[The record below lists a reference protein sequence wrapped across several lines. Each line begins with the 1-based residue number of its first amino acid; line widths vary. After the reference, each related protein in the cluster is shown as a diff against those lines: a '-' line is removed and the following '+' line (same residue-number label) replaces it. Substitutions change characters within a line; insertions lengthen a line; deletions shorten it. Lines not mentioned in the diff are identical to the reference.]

1 MRQQWNI
8 SLLNCGVQQKGEFIR
23 QRAVTSYVT
32 GLSRSSKALPK
43 TNLATKSR
51 SWSLFAGLIHYRF
64 LNLCE
69 SITSEMYSQ
78 QINEMHQKLQCLQP
92 ALANRMDPILFC
104 NNTQLHSA
112 QPTLQ
117 KLNELGNE
125 VLPHLS
131 YSLDLLPSDCHF
143 FKHPDFFGR
152 ENSSTNSRMEEM
164 LFKSSLNP
172 EAQNSFATGLK
183 PSNWQKCVNGN
194 GSYFD

>member
-1 MRQQWNI
+1 MPAASTDQQRPQFF
-8 SLLNCGVQQKGEFIR
+8 SMTTPDCM
-23 QRAVTSYVT
+23 VT
-32 GLSRSSKALPK
+32 
-43 TNLATKSR
+43 
-51 SWSLFAGLIHYRF
+51 
-64 LNLCE
+64 
-69 SITSEMYSQ
+69 
-78 QINEMHQKLQCLQP
+78 
-92 ALANRMDPILFC
+92 
-104 NNTQLHSA
+104 

-172 EAQNSFATGLK
+172 EAQNSFATGIK
-183 PSNWQKCVNGN
+183 PSNWQKCVDGN